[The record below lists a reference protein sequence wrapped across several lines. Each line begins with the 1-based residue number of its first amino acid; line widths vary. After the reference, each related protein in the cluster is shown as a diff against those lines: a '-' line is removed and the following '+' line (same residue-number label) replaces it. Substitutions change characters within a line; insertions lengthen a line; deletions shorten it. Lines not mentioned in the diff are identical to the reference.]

1 MRGVL
6 KNGVV
11 TVRRAG
17 IRVTYQN
24 SIGKQ
29 VDSERAARTK
39 SGQAG
44 GVYLRKIFS
53 VVITTAAQSQK
64 HFCDISS
71 RSRSGIPIDLCLE
84 TILLFYCSGI
94 KTHCCYVSQT
104 SWRRVVCAKALLLLI
119 EMSHSYIYRMQHRIL

>member
-53 VVITTAAQSQK
+53 VVITTAAAPSQQ
-64 HFCDISS
+64 HFCDISTR
-71 RSRSGIPIDLCLE
+71 RSSGTPIDLCLE

-104 SWRRVVCAKALLLLI
+104 SWRRASSSCDAQKRC
-119 EMSHSYIYRMQHRIL
+119 YC